1 MQSTK
6 KAVEVT
12 GSNLSATTGYDA
24 VDALLHYHERGN
36 GIQINGKDSFSTEQ
50 AGLFI
55 TRTNQTWNGKG
66 VFDQSVK
73 LTFSFPDYKFSTTNV
88 AGDTGLSKFS
98 VEQQQQAKLSLQ
110 SWADV
115 ANITFTEVAASHK
128 ANITFGNYS
137 QDYPGHND
145 YGTQAYAFLPGS
157 VYQGQ
162 DLSGQTWY
170 NINQF
175 NVKHPA
181 TEDYGRQTFTHEIG
195 HALGLSHPGD
205 YNAGEGNPT
214 YQNASYAEDT
224 REFSLMSYWSET
236 NTGGDNG
243 GHYAAA
249 PLIDDISA
257 IQHLYGANMT
267 TRSGDTVYGFNSNT
281 DRDFLSTSSDAQK
294 VIFAAWD
301 AGGNDTFDFSGYT
314 ADQRINL
321 NEKSFSDVGGLK
333 GNVAIAAGVTIE
345 NAIGGSGNDVIVG
358 NAASNVLFG
367 GAGNDI
373 LAGGD
378 GNDRLWGDGGNDIL
392 FGGNGH
398 DQLLGGAGDDILYGG
413 AGADQL
419 FGGEGRDTFV
429 FTAAS
434 DSTPEF
440 SDYIYDF
447 ESGSDKIDLSFFN
460 QGAQGKD
467 FIHFVDHLSGAAG
480 EALLTYDAAS
490 NLSHLALNLGGYQ
503 TPDFLLK
510 FGGQADLT
518 ADFIV

>member
-6 KAVEVT
+6 EAIEATGSGLPVTNGYGAVE
-12 GSNLSATTGYDA
+12 
-24 VDALLHYHERGN
+24 ALLHYHERGN

-66 VFDQSVK
+66 VFDQPVK
-73 LTFSFPDYKFSTTNV
+73 LTFSFPDYKFSTTNA

-98 VEQQQQAKLSLQ
+98 AEQQQQAKLSLQ

-115 ANITFTEVAASHK
+115 ANITFTEVAASQK

-137 QDYPGHND
+137 QDYPGHYD
-145 YGTQAYAFLPGS
+145 YATQAYAFLPGS

-170 NINQF
+170 NINQS

-181 TEDYGRQTFTHEIG
+181 SEDYGRQTLTHEIG

-214 YQNASYAEDT
+214 YQSASYAEDT
-224 REFSLMSYWSET
+224 RGFSLMSYWSESK
-236 NTGGDNG
+236 TGGDNG

-267 TRSGDTVYGFNSNT
+267 IRTGDTVYGFNSNT
-281 DRDFLSTSSDAQK
+281 GRDFLSTSSNSQK

-301 AGGNDTFDFSGYT
+301 AGGNDTFDFSGYS
-314 ADQRINL
+314 ANQRINL
-321 NEKSFSDVGGLK
+321 NETSFSDVGGLK

-345 NAIGGSGNDVIVG
+345 NAIGGFGNDVIVG
-358 NAASNVLFG
+358 NAAN
-367 GAGNDI
+367 NM
-373 LAGGD
+373 
-378 GNDRLWGDGGNDIL
+378 
-392 FGGNGH
+392 
-398 DQLLGGAGDDILYGG
+398 LLGGAGDDILYGG
-413 AGADQL
+413 AGADRL
-419 FGGEGRDTFV
+419 FGGTGKDTFV
-429 FTAAS
+429 FAAAS
-434 DSTPEF
+434 DSTPELT
-440 SDYIYDF
+440 DCIYDF
-447 ESGSDKIDLSFFN
+447 EAGSDKIDLSFFN
-460 QGAQGKD
+460 QGPQGKD
-467 FIHFVDHLSGAAG
+467 FIHFVDSLSGDAG

-503 TPDFLLK
+503 SPDFLLK
-510 FGGQADLT
+510 IVGQVDLS